1 MNTYHIDIDGYIG
14 EWSYSKR
21 YVTNKLNEMKGK
33 PVMARMS
40 SLGGSLIHGLEMADR
55 IGEHGD
61 VTVDMF
67 GFNASSATLATL
79 KAKKVRGAQNGFYL
93 IHQVMTPIVV
103 WDNLNADQLNQL
115 IQDLISEKEANEKI
129 DKVIAQ
135 MYANKTGKSIKEML
149 DLMKVGGWMTNE
161 EARQWGFIDEIIPTD
176 DKINMAS
183 MREKFN
189 AFGLPTTRINTQ
201 SLFPKQ
207 ENRETMKK
215 QPVKIN
221 AILNVENLEND
232 NDGVF
237 LSEDQIEAIEN
248 RINSLETDL
257 ETEQTERTNAENRAN
272 TAESTVATQSTRIT
286 ELESQVA
293 NLENGAGDNTH
304 SVVSSENEPGKESK
318 KNDSVF
324 NAAKNARAMFEEL
337 PD

>member
-14 EWSYSKR
+14 EWGYTKR

-33 PVMARMS
+33 PVLFRMS
-40 SLGGSLIHGLEMADR
+40 SLGGNLMHGLEMADR
-55 IGEHGD
+55 VGEHGD
-61 VTVDMF
+61 VTVDLF

-93 IHQVMTPIVV
+93 IHQVMSPIVV
-103 WDNLNADQLNQL
+103 WENMNADQLNQL
-115 IQDLISEKEANEKI
+115 IQDLISEKDQNEMI

-161 EARQWGFIDEIIPTD
+161 EAQQWGFIDEILPA
-176 DKINMAS
+176 DKINMSS
-183 MREKFN
+183 MREKLN
-189 AFGLPTTRINTQ
+189 AFELPTTRINTQ

-207 ENRETMKK
+207 ENREQMKK
-215 QPVKIN
+215 QPEKIN
-221 AILNVENLEND
+221 AILNVDKLEND

-237 LSEDQIEAIEN
+237 FSEDQVHAIES
-248 RINSLETDL
+248 RINSLENDL
-257 ETEQTERTNAENRAN
+257 STEKTERTNAETRAN
-272 TAESTVATQSTRIT
+272 TAESTVATQATRIT

-293 NLENGAGDNTH
+293 NLENGAGSTTGA
-304 SVVSSENEPGKESK
+304 VITEKNEPKGEAKGE
-318 KNDSVF
+318 DSFF
-324 NAAKNARAMFEEL
+324 NSVKNARELYDEL